1 MDTDELK
8 EKIEDDVGDM
18 IADTHRGQPRRVEV
32 VLEDP
37 DRIVDIMEY
46 LTDEGIVHL
55 STITGRD
62 DGADVELLYH
72 MLRYGEESDDNDLD
86 DAIMVTVRTFVPKG
100 AATIDSIT
108 DAVPGANLYEREII
122 DMFGVEFEG
131 HPNPD
136 ELLLPDDW
144 EEDEAPPLLKEDP
157 AEMEV
162 ED

>member
-1 MDTDELK
+1 MDADELK
-8 EKIEDDVGDM
+8 ETIEDDVGDM
-18 IADTHRGQPRRVEV
+18 IAETMRGRPRRVEV
-32 VLEDP
+32 ILEDP

-72 MLRYGEESDDNDLD
+72 MLRYGEESGEGDLD
-86 DAIMVTVRTFVPKG
+86 EAILVTVRTFVSKG
-100 AATIDSIT
+100 AATIESIT
-108 DAVPGANLYEREII
+108 DAVPGANLYEREIM
-122 DMFGVEFEG
+122 DMFGVEFDG

-157 AEMEV
+157 AEMEG
-162 ED
+162 DD

>member
-1 MDTDELK
+1 MDADELK
-8 EKIEDDVGDM
+8 AKIEDDVGDM
-18 IADTHRGQPRRVEV
+18 ISETMRGRPRRVEV

-46 LTDEGIVHL
+46 LVDEGIVHL

-72 MLRYGEESDDNDLD
+72 MLRYGEEKAEGDLD
-86 DAIMVTVRTFVPKG
+86 DAIMVTVRAFVPKG
-100 AATIDSIT
+100 EPTIDSIT
-108 DAVPGANLYEREII
+108 DVVPGASLYEREII

-136 ELLLPDDW
+136 KLLLPDDW

>member
-1 MDTDELK
+1 MDADELK
-8 EKIEDDVGDM
+8 ETIEDDVGDM
-18 IADTHRGQPRRVEV
+18 IAETMRGRPRRVEV
-32 VLEDP
+32 ILEEP
-37 DRIVDIMEY
+37 DYIVDVMEY
-46 LTDEGIVHL
+46 LVDEGIVHL

-62 DGADVELLYH
+62 DGAEVELLYH
-72 MLRYGEESDDNDLD
+72 MLRYGDESGEGDLD
-86 DAIMVTVRTFVPKG
+86 EAIMVTVRTFVPKG

-108 DAVPGANLYEREII
+108 DVVPGANLYEREII

-157 AEMEV
+157 AETEV